1 MDSLLIKIEKGKIIN
16 SFCVVGLDENK
27 LTKYVEEKEYPYI
40 QNIDA
45 VQQTHGKDER
55 SIKNSE
61 NEEWILINKSMN
73 CYLRIQY
80 TNEYK
85 DPITEFKIVECE
97 YESTDYLLLSKKYY
111 DQNYRPII
119 YSVLKSSNKNNSI
132 LSECPHVSPY
142 NDFYVKIPAFCD
154 VKESLLI
161 PVKSQ
166 GAVILISRNK
176 GSLPLKKII
185 VQPKPEKNTYQF
197 GLFTHKSPYLSKYVP
212 EILCS
217 YPQEQ
222 LDSGIAMFNFPEG
235 ISIKTSNELPTWH
248 NFVKTDELGQ
258 RKYGASFVFYEEMCN
273 DLIENFIPIYKD
285 KSKKYYYQKAICL
298 LSNHPFFYNMN
309 QFLKQLYQLQVSSKT
324 KIPLE
329 RAICSFVDSLYLQSF
344 DKSITFNFGEELNF
358 YRIPYY
364 GYEWD
369 TKDECLNTMFH
380 LLSYENIIIAWE
392 AVLLEKKIFILSTS
406 KQALLH
412 ICMGLITLIFPFQWI
427 HTFIPLLPEKLKVF
441 ASESIFPEIMGIN
454 FPINLDDLPNDAII
468 LNVDKN
474 RFENYLE
481 KLPKLPGNL
490 KNYLMKKLNKIKPKY
505 NIDCPKDVKFIMDS
519 LDYVSP
525 LQMDVKKI
533 VIDSSEIRDI
543 FYDFFIH
550 LFKNYEKYFDWK
562 KLQSKINDPKI
573 SVLIQKKE
581 EPVPF
586 LKDVFLKEFSSKDEY
601 SFLNLFTQTSLF
613 GEFIESFKYIDPY
626 STTAFFLESIKKG
639 RESKYYLPDRKPKVN
654 TVIPYINI
662 SDLKG
667 KEFFYR
673 NFPNKLDSKY
683 IENFEKKRIPK
694 PYRSRIKYTPDE
706 WCYDIQKLSNR
717 EWSKF
722 LMYSI
727 YEIWYTLF
735 SFVIHFYDDKKCVA
749 LMDNAINNLDNL
761 LNSNIIPSKN
771 LLTKLVKSCGRNSLA
786 KKVKLI
792 LKKIPFNVKSND
804 TKLNS
809 LFHNAFMNGLY
820 TISENISNL
829 NFPSL
834 TNSTLN
840 LANLRQS
847 MVCEMTSNETVKK
860 LLEDVIFL
868 TYEMCPICIKSNKK
882 PKKITIEQIL
892 AGFSRGKSDYSSVC
906 PNCFNKIFPKIYFL
920 KKSQQNLEA
929 QNVNFLSPL
938 VLVKEI
944 DNIIKNHSEVY
955 FFLES
960 FYQDNY
966 QRHIFWNLVFYFK
979 LFNLPT
985 FVLYIDNKDEQYVKI
1000 KKEIFDIEEE
1010 KKQYKTSPEKKKRR
1024 PSINSGSRRN
1034 SNASDTASVI
1044 SERTETI
1051 SLYETKLWEE
1061 IQKKIGKTYNYNNEA
1076 KGSED
1081 RNDINSRIK
1090 DMKKEISKIIEIF
1103 VTSSKKKL
1111 DKFFDLLDKSTN
1123 NIKPIDK
1130 NFLNNKENEL
1140 LKNNKFSDK
1149 SNNYSNLKKNNTVDF
1164 RFNQKFQKKP
1174 NNEIINKKKETNE
1187 IKESNIAQ
1195 LGEIKSSNIAQFDNE
1210 NKNKKPNYQ
1219 MNQMNFL
1226 NNIQNNQNFNNN
1238 RRTLF
1243 DKNNKNYK

>member
-1 MDSLLIKIEKGKIIN
+1 MDSILTKQENGKIIN

-27 LTKYVEEKEYPYI
+27 MLKFTEEKKYPFI

-45 VQQTHGKDER
+45 VQ
-55 SIKNSE
+55 IKNNSQINPKNKE
-61 NEEWILINKSMN
+61 NEQWILLNQSMK

-80 TNEYK
+80 SKEYNN
-85 DPITEFKIVECE
+85 PITRFRIIECLTDPD
-97 YESTDYLLLSKKYY
+97 ESILLPKKFI
-111 DQNYRPII
+111 DEDYRPIEFTI
-119 YSVLKSSNKNNSI
+119 LDSSNLNQSVLYENYKISSYNKT
-132 LSECPHVSPY
+132 
-142 NDFYVKIPAFCD
+142 FVKIPAQLNL
-154 VKESLLI
+154 KEKFLI
-161 PVKSQ
+161 PAQ
-166 GAVILISRNK
+166 TPAIVILITRNINY
-176 GSLPLKKII
+176 LPLKKIT
-185 VQPKPEKNTYQF
+185 VNFESNVNRFSCSY
-197 GLFTHKSPYLSKYVP
+197 HESPYISKYIP
-212 EILCS
+212 EILCN
-217 YPQEQ
+217 YPQ
-222 LDSGIAMFNFPEG
+222 DNFIYGIAMFNFPNG
-235 ISIKTSNELPTWH
+235 ISITTKKIKNTWH
-248 NFVKTDELGQ
+248 NFTITDENLN
-258 RKYGASFVFYEEMCN
+258 RKYGASFVFYEKMDDN
-273 DLIENFIPIYKD
+273 LLDKFIPNYQEKG
-285 KSKKYYYQKAICL
+285 KEYYCPKAICL
-298 LSNHPFFYNMN
+298 LSYYPYFYNMN
-309 QFLKQLYQLQVSSKT
+309 QFLKQLYQLQITSNT

-369 TKDECLNTMFH
+369 SKDECLNTMFH
-380 LLSYENIIIAWE
+380 LLSYENILIAWE

-406 KQALLH
+406 KQALIH

-427 HTFIPLLPEKLKVF
+427 HVFIPLLPEKLKVF
-441 ASESIFPEIMGIN
+441 ASESFVPEIMGIN
-454 FPINLDDLPNDAII
+454 FPINFEDLPNDAII

-481 KLPKLPGNL
+481 KLPKIPGNL
-490 KNYLMKKLNKIKPKY
+490 KNYLVKKLNKIKPKY

-667 KEFFYR
+667 QTFFYR

-706 WCYDIQKLSNR
+706 WCYDIQKLNNR
-717 EWSKF
+717 DWCKF

-735 SFVIHFYDDKKCVA
+735 SYVIHFYDDKISEQ
-749 LMDNAINNLDNL
+749 LMDCAIDK
-761 LNSNIIPSKN
+761 LNDLIKLKINPSKK

-786 KKVKLI
+786 KKVTPLFKLI
-792 LKKIPFNVKSND
+792 YNNIKSND

-929 QNVNFLSPL
+929 QNVNLLSPL
-938 VLVKEI
+938 NLVKEI
-944 DNIIKNHSEVY
+944 EDIIKNHNFNEACFY
-955 FFLES
+955 LKDFF
-960 FYQDNY
+960 QKNY
-966 QRHIFWNLVFYFK
+966 QNDIIFWNLVFYFK

-985 FVLYIDNKDEQYVKI
+985 FVLYIDNDDLQYVKI
-1000 KKEIFDIEEE
+1000 KKEIFDIKNNSDQIIYKKNIKQNGKKLIENSKDSDIENKDE
-1010 KKQYKTSPEKKKRR
+1010 K
-1024 PSINSGSRRN
+1024 I
-1034 SNASDTASVI
+1034 
-1044 SERTETI
+1044 TI
-1051 SLYETKLWEE
+1051 KENILIGN
-1061 IQKKIGKTYNYNNEA
+1061 IQKLLLENYKYN
-1076 KGSED
+1076 
-1081 RNDINSRIK
+1081 I
-1090 DMKKEISKIIEIF
+1090 KKE
-1103 VTSSKKKL
+1103 
-1111 DKFFDLLDKSTN
+1111 
-1123 NIKPIDK
+1123 P
-1130 NFLNNKENEL
+1130 
-1140 LKNNKFSDK
+1140 
-1149 SNNYSNLKKNNTVDF
+1149 KKNNSILSDIKTEIGTIIDIF
-1164 RFNQKFQKKP
+1164 IHENKIKLDNYFLQMD
-1174 NNEIINKKKETNE
+1174 NNMIKKK
-1187 IKESNIAQ
+1187 
-1195 LGEIKSSNIAQFDNE
+1195 
-1210 NKNKKPNYQ
+1210 
-1219 MNQMNFL
+1219 
-1226 NNIQNNQNFNNN
+1226 
-1238 RRTLF
+1238 
-1243 DKNNKNYK
+1243 